1 MKSQE
6 RAVMTRKHL
15 IEAAAKCFAEQGYD
29 GTGVAMICESAH
41 VSKGAFYH
49 HFDTK
54 QAIFLALMQQWL
66 EGLDHQLDAFQT
78 SMQSVP
84 EGLQSMTGLLGAVL
98 EVGGD
103 QLPMYLEF
111 WSRATRDPQVWQET
125 IAPFQRYHTFFG
137 SLIRTGID
145 EGSIREVDTDHAARV
160 LVAFAVGL
168 LMQGLLEPEG
178 ANWAEV
184 SALGMDMLMNGLM
197 EATHS

>member
-1 MKSQE
+1 MKHQD
-6 RAVMTRKHL
+6 RAEMTRQQL
-15 IEAAAKCFAEQGYD
+15 IDAAANCFAEQGYD
-29 GTGVAMICESAH
+29 GTGVAMICDKAQ

-84 EGLQSMTGLLGAVL
+84 EGLQSMTGLLGTVL

-111 WSRATRDPQVWQET
+111 WSRATRDQQVWQET
-125 IAPFQRYHTFFG
+125 IAPFHRYHAFFG
-137 SLIRTGID
+137 ALLQGGID
-145 EGSIREVDTDHAARV
+145 EGSIRQVDADHAARV

-178 ANWAEV
+178 ADWAEV
-184 SALGMDMLMNGLM
+184 AGLGMDMLMNGLM
-197 EATHS
+197 EATQP

>member
-6 RAVMTRKHL
+6 RAVMTRKQL

-125 IAPFQRYHTFFG
+125 IAPFHRYHTFFG